1 MSEEGRRD
9 LLARQHRALYGNEA
23 ANFVP
28 SAGEPAAA
36 GKGPGGPSPRG
47 MEPFGLPGQV
57 GGPAPDA
64 SGQGASQEPGRE
76 KATSPIGQHP
86 PAFGT
91 FESTTAQASTPP
103 IGDESAHSRQLS
115 KSTTVP
121 LSGNVGPIGSRSTMQ
136 QAPNQGIK
144 QRTTSPLPPSLSYG
158 FNASDQKNE
167 RSTSSNSN
175 SGPAKENPPN
185 LGPWGPGSGVWGS
198 NKMGATSVWG

>member
-1 MSEEGRRD
+1 MSEGGRRD

-23 ANFVP
+23 VTFVP
-28 SAGEPAAA
+28 SAGDPAAG
-36 GKGPGGPSPRG
+36 GKGPGGPSHRG
-47 MEPFGLPGQV
+47 MEPFGLPD
-57 GGPAPDA
+57 P

-76 KATSPIGQHP
+76 EAASPTGQQP

-91 FESTTAQASTPP
+91 FEGTTAQTSTPP
-103 IGDESAHSRQLS
+103 IGDESAHARQLS

-121 LSGNVGPIGSRSTMQ
+121 LSGNMGPIGSRSTMQ

-158 FNASDQKNE
+158 FNASDQNNE

-185 LGPWGPGSGVWGS
+185 LGAWGTGSGVWGS
-198 NKMGATSVWG
+198 NKMGATSLWG

>member
-23 ANFVP
+23 ATFVP
-28 SAGEPAAA
+28 GDVATA
-36 GKGPGGPSPRG
+36 GKGPTGPSPHG
-47 MEPFGLPGQV
+47 MEPFGLPGQ
-57 GGPAPDA
+57 GGPAA
-64 SGQGASQEPGRE
+64 ETQGKGASQEPGRE
-76 KATSPIGQHP
+76 KAASPIGQQP

-91 FESTTAQASTPP
+91 FEGTTAQTSTPP
-103 IGDESAHSRQLS
+103 VGDESGHSRHLS

-121 LSGNVGPIGSRSTMQ
+121 LAGNMGPIGSRSMMQ

-144 QRTTSPLPPSLSYG
+144 QRTTSPLPPSMAFG
-158 FNASDQKNE
+158 FNASDQNNE

-185 LGPWGPGSGVWGS
+185 LGAWGPGSGVWGS